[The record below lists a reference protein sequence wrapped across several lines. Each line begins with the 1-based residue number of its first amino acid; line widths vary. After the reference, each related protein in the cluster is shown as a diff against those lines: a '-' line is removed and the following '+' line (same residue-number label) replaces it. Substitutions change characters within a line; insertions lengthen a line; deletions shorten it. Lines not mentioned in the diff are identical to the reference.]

1 LKEGVAKF
9 SLNFR
14 YIDRDP
20 DVVQVT
26 LSKEEAEAL
35 MQSAIGIYKADP
47 KIEIKKVSNQ
57 VYWPIVLIVILC
69 IVSALGVFLCFRD

>member
-1 LKEGVAKF
+1 MAKF
-9 SLNFR
+9 SLNFK

-20 DVVQVT
+20 AVVQVT

-69 IVSALGVFLCFRD
+69 IVIGLGILLCARD